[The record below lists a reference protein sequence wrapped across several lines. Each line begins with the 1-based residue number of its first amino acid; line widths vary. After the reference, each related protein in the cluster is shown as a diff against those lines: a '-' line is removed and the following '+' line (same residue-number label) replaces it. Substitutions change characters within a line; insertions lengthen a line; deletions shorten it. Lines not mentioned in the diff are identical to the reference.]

1 MIYNAFMALTNEF
14 KRAADI
20 YQDYLDD
27 DLVEEMKKRGYVF
40 LSFSWINDN
49 PPHPSPSWRSILFNI
64 GEEDEFNGDFSEKD
78 PAFSVTHKKSN
89 ITVTGNGSVSVM
101 SELWIKLKDGGFI

>member
-1 MIYNAFMALTNEF
+1 MALTDEF

-27 DLVEEMKKRGYVF
+27 DLVDEMKKRGYVF

-49 PPHPSPSWRSILFNI
+49 PPHPTPSWRSILYKI
-64 GEEDEFNGDFSEKD
+64 GEEDDFDGDFSEKD
-78 PAFSVTHKKSN
+78 PAFEVTHKKSN
-89 ITVTGNGSVSVM
+89 ITVSGNGSVSVM
-101 SELWIKLKDGGFI
+101 SELWIKLKDAAFI